1 MRAVAL
7 VASVVSSLA
16 LPVSVPIGDN
26 LPDASR
32 FAYAD
37 EAKKGELTFSDINIL
52 QLTDVHSWL
61 SGHKHEIGVEATYA
75 DCLSFFE
82 HLKAN
87 AAKFGKD
94 LFLFNSGDIVDG
106 TGLSDATEIDGEALT
121 PLIQQMP
128 FTALTSGNHE
138 LYRDETMTHMVSSGF
153 VDSWKGRYITGNVHN
168 ATTGELIGAPYAI
181 VKGDQKSKILVFG
194 FLFNMLNNCK
204 AVKVSKV
211 EEAVTEPWFS
221 EALDAA
227 SGVDAIVVLV
237 HMDVAD
243 VLIDTILRAIRAK
256 VPIASVVFLA
266 GHTHYR
272 GYRLVDNRAVS
283 MESGKYL
290 DTIGYLSCSLPTINA
305 QAIAC
310 DHVFITPHLK
320 DFYGLTGT
328 TKKTFPTAAAKAMQ
342 KDVDAIRA
350 KLDLDRTV
358 GCAPLDF
365 LPDAALAKPE
375 SLWSLYL
382 NKVVPAAVFAKDLP
396 NPVFLASTGALR
408 YQIYKGPVSLDDTYE
423 VSPFKDTYVIAKD
436 LNAQMLARAL
446 TALVNSTLDARVKR
460 TSDKLL
466 LGSTL
471 PDWLATVVPEDLKS
485 EATYNLVFAEFDT
498 PHVAEALKTANAQ
511 WAVPTETY
519 RVGEIDSR
527 SVWETFM
534 NQSWPCDSRAIREA
548 GAIKDAQLALLDVV
562 DNA

>member
-106 TGLSDATEIDGEALT
+106 TGLPDATKMDGEALTPLIHRNSGALLKPKPETLDALARLSDATEIDGEALT
-121 PLIQQMP
+121 PLALTPLIQQMR

-204 AVKVSKV
+204 ASDQKSKILFFGFLFNMLNHCKAGDQQSKILVFGVLFNMLNHCKAVKVSKVEEAVREGAVVKVSKVEEAVKESWFQEALSLQKSLYSLQKVKVSKV

-256 VPIASVVFLA
+256 GITVLAPNVVHYVYVVQSVV
-266 GHTHYR
+266 
-272 GYRLVDNRAVS
+272 
-283 MESGKYL
+283 
-290 DTIGYLSCSLPTINA
+290 
-305 QAIAC
+305 
-310 DHVFITPHLK
+310 
-320 DFYGLTGT
+320 
-328 TKKTFPTAAAKAMQ
+328 
-342 KDVDAIRA
+342 
-350 KLDLDRTV
+350 
-358 GCAPLDF
+358 
-365 LPDAALAKPE
+365 
-375 SLWSLYL
+375 
-382 NKVVPAAVFAKDLP
+382 
-396 NPVFLASTGALR
+396 
-408 YQIYKGPVSLDDTYE
+408 
-423 VSPFKDTYVIAKD
+423 
-436 LNAQMLARAL
+436 
-446 TALVNSTLDARVKR
+446 
-460 TSDKLL
+460 
-466 LGSTL
+466 
-471 PDWLATVVPEDLKS
+471 S
-485 EATYNLVFAEFDT
+485 E
-498 PHVAEALKTANAQ
+498 
-511 WAVPTETY
+511 
-519 RVGEIDSR
+519 
-527 SVWETFM
+527 
-534 NQSWPCDSRAIREA
+534 
-548 GAIKDAQLALLDVV
+548 
-562 DNA
+562 